1 MNKDMDFKLVGKNVI
16 IKTEASVE
24 MDEFVRRVIGLHRQ
38 QRQGEGEITKME
50 KDFEVSKMNLVKMQE
65 DIDYSFKFLKSIH
78 RTDLTMKIEKEVEE
92 MRKMEEKYSAVGP
105 TMAKG
110 NEPEVEEKD
119 PEVEEEPEADK
130 HEASEPNEVE
140 AKEEKNE

>member
-1 MNKDMDFKLVGKNVI
+1 MNFKLVDKQVVI
-16 IKTEASVE
+16 QTESAIE

-38 QRQGEGEITKME
+38 IRQGNSEIKKME
-50 KDFEVSKMNLVKMQE
+50 NDLEASKSNLVKMQE

-92 MRKMEEKYSAVGP
+92 MVKMEEKYSKVGP
-105 TMAKG
+105 TMAPG
-110 NEPEVEEKD
+110 NAPKIEEVD
-119 PEVEEEPEADK
+119 PEVEEENTEENQ
-130 HEASEPNEVE
+130 EASEPNEVK